1 MKIYRRVI
9 PKIAKDVVRVLLV
22 NHAIEIEDG
31 RRDEAELDIAGVLVK
46 YLNDVDQ
53 LNTDARE
60 ALDRHGLALSAL
72 GQVKQNIAK
81 KRKLVVGS
89 DSSDFVQNLLLNSL
103 FDSKTI
109 QEVFADDE
117 ELSEMISSAMSKY
130 LGVDAELDREVRNR
144 LKNLREGT
152 VEWEDEYN
160 RVIAQLRTSPT

>member
-60 ALDRHGLALSAL
+60 ALDRHELAVSAL
-72 GQVKQNIAK
+72 GQIKQNIAK
-81 KRKLVVGS
+81 KRKLVVGANS
-89 DSSDFVQNLLLNSL
+89 LGFVQTLLLNSL
-103 FDSKTI
+103 FDSGTI
-109 QEVFADDE
+109 QEVFAEDE
-117 ELSEMISSAMSKY
+117 ELNEMIASAMSKY

-160 RVIAQLRTSPT
+160 RVIDQMRTSPA

>member
-31 RRDEAELDIAGVLVK
+31 RRDEAELAIAGVLVK

-60 ALDRHGLALSAL
+60 ALNRHGLALSAL

-81 KRKLVVGS
+81 KRKLVVGA

-160 RVIAQLRTSPT
+160 RVIAQMRTSPT

>member
-60 ALDRHGLALSAL
+60 ALDRHGLAVTSLA
-72 GQVKQNIAK
+72 QIKQNIAK
-81 KRKLVVGS
+81 KRKLVVGA
-89 DSSDFVQNLLLNSL
+89 DSLGFIQALLLNSL
-103 FDSKTI
+103 FDSRTI
-109 QEVFADDE
+109 QEVFTDDE
-117 ELSEMISSAMSKY
+117 ELNEMIASAMSKY

-152 VEWEDEYN
+152 VEWEDEFN
-160 RVIAQLRTSPT
+160 RVIDQMRTSPA